1 MYILLT
7 GYPPF
12 GGRDNKTIMQ
22 KILKGEY
29 KTEPLKKRCK
39 ACIDLISKL
48 LEKDINTRIRADT
61 ALNHK
66 WFQIYKSK
74 EIRVDIDDPKIIQK
88 YINNL
93 KNYEKSNNI
102 NEFALAYLIHNHP
115 ELEEIDLA
123 TKLFAKID
131 KKGNGKITR
140 KTWQRVP
147 QECHRQVA
155 LCNHGVCIKSRCKQ
169 QSWHILRFKKSLS

>member
-1 MYILLT
+1 MTIKVCDFGTSLKFKKGDVQDEVVGSIYYIAPEVLKKNYNAKCDIWSCGVIMYILLT

-93 KNYEKSNNI
+93 KNYEN
-102 NEFALAYLIHNHP
+102 
-115 ELEEIDLA
+115 
-123 TKLFAKID
+123 
-131 KKGNGKITR
+131 
-140 KTWQRVP
+140 
-147 QECHRQVA
+147 
-155 LCNHGVCIKSRCKQ
+155 
-169 QSWHILRFKKSLS
+169 